1 MLIRVADHFRRPS
14 IFTVGEKGELSD
26 LKEILKIKKKKKKN
40 WIFSFCYLIVR
51 VNKYNAIAA
60 MLEQRITQGN
70 EINII
75 HIEVLNKLNKIGF
88 GGLSKW
94 SFFTQKMNI
103 IARCF

>member
-1 MLIRVADHFRRPS
+1 
-14 IFTVGEKGELSD
+14 
-26 LKEILKIKKKKKKN
+26 
-40 WIFSFCYLIVR
+40 
-51 VNKYNAIAA
+51 